1 MRLLCIFALP
11 LMLAGC
17 GGDNTNDIRQF
28 VADADKNVRGS
39 IDPVPDVKQYEV
51 FAYQAFELPD
61 PFKPRKLQPKTA
73 DGAGGVKP
81 DLNRPKEALENYPLE
96 SLKMVGTL
104 QRDGATYAIVKTS
117 DNSIYRVKVGNYMG
131 QNYGIITGVAE
142 NEIRLT
148 EIVQDSA
155 GDWTERVSTITLQ
168 E

>member
-1 MRLLCIFALP
+1 MSRASILILLLT
-11 LMLAGC
+11 LAGC
-17 GGDNTNDIRQF
+17 GGNDTSDIEQF
-28 VADADKNVRGS
+28 VAEANKTVRGNVE
-39 IDPVPDVKQYEV
+39 PVPEVKPYQA
-51 FAYQAFELPD
+51 FSYQAFELSD

-73 DGAGGVKP
+73 EGGGIKP
-81 DLNRPKEALENYPLE
+81 DLNRPKETLENYPLE

-117 DNSIYRVKVGNYMG
+117 DNNIYRVKAGNYMG

-142 NEIRLT
+142 NEIKLT

-155 GDWTERVSTITLQ
+155 GDWTERVSTINLQ

>member
-1 MRLLCIFALP
+1 MSRASLLILVLA
-11 LMLAGC
+11 LAGC
-17 GGDNTNDIRQF
+17 GGSDTTDIEQF
-28 VADADKNVRGS
+28 VAEANKTVRGS
-39 IDPVPDVKQYEV
+39 VEPVPEVKPYQA

-73 DGAGGVKP
+73 DGAGGIKP
-81 DLNRPKEALENYPLE
+81 DLDRPKEALENYPLE

-117 DNSIYRVKVGNYMG
+117 DNNIYRVKAGNYMG

-142 NEIRLT
+142 NEIKLT

-155 GDWTERVSTITLQ
+155 GDWTERVSTINLQ

>member
-1 MRLLCIFALP
+1 MKLRYTLALC

-17 GGDNTNDIRQF
+17 GSDNTNDIRQF
-28 VADADKNVRGS
+28 VADADKSVRGN
-39 IDPVPDVKQYEV
+39 IDPVPDVKQYQV

-61 PFKPRKLQPKTA
+61 PFKPRKLQPKSA
-73 DGAGGVKP
+73 EGAGGIKP

-117 DNSIYRVKVGNYMG
+117 DNNIYRVKVGNYMG

-142 NEIRLT
+142 GEIKLT

-155 GDWTERVSTITLQ
+155 GDWTERVSSITLQ

>member
-1 MRLLCIFALP
+1 MMRFSAAILCLAI
-11 LMLAGC
+11 AGC
-17 GGDNTNDIRQF
+17 GGTDTSDIEQF
-28 VADADKNVRGS
+28 VAEANKTVRGS
-39 IDPVPDVKQYEV
+39 VEPIPEVKPYQT
-51 FAYQAFELPD
+51 FAYQAFDLAD

-104 QRDGATYAIVKTS
+104 QRDGATYAIVKTT
-117 DNSIYRVKVGNYMG
+117 DNNIYRVKTGNYMG
-131 QNYGIITGVAE
+131 QNYGIITSVAE
-142 NEIRLT
+142 AEIKLT

-155 GDWTERVSTITLQ
+155 GDWTERVSSINLQ

>member
-1 MRLLCIFALP
+1 MSRASILILLLT
-11 LMLAGC
+11 LAGC
-17 GGDNTNDIRQF
+17 GGNDTSDIEQF
-28 VADADKNVRGS
+28 VAEANKTVRGNVEP
-39 IDPVPDVKQYEV
+39 IPEVKPYQT
-51 FAYQAFELPD
+51 FSYQAFELPD

-73 DGAGGVKP
+73 DGGGIKP

-117 DNSIYRVKVGNYMG
+117 DNNIYRVKIGNYMG

-142 NEIRLT
+142 NEIKLT

-155 GDWTERVSTITLQ
+155 GDWTERVSTINLQ

>member
-1 MRLLCIFALP
+1 MIRYSAAILCLI
-11 LMLAGC
+11 LAGC
-17 GGDNTNDIRQF
+17 GGNDTSDIEQF
-28 VADADKNVRGS
+28 VAEQNKTVRGNVEP
-39 IDPVPDVKQYEV
+39 IPEVKPYQP

-73 DGAGGVKP
+73 DGGSGIKP

-117 DNSIYRVKVGNYMG
+117 DNNIYRVKTGNYMG

-142 NEIRLT
+142 NEIKLT

-155 GDWTERVSTITLQ
+155 GDWTERVSSINLQ

>member
-1 MRLLCIFALP
+1 MNCASLLILVLA
-11 LMLAGC
+11 LAGC
-17 GGDNTNDIRQF
+17 GGSDTTDIEQF
-28 VADADKNVRGS
+28 VAEANKTVRGS
-39 IDPVPDVKQYEV
+39 VEPVPEVKPYQA

-73 DGAGGVKP
+73 DGAGGIKP
-81 DLNRPKEALENYPLE
+81 DLDRPKEALENYPLE

-117 DNSIYRVKVGNYMG
+117 DNNIYRVKAGNYMG

-142 NEIRLT
+142 NEIKLT

-155 GDWTERVSTITLQ
+155 GDWTERVSTINLQ

>member
-1 MRLLCIFALP
+1 MRRYSAAFLCIVLT
-11 LMLAGC
+11 GC
-17 GGDNTNDIRQF
+17 GDGNVSDIQQF
-28 VADADKNVRGS
+28 VAEANQTVRGNVEA
-39 IDPVPDVKQYEV
+39 IPEVKPYQA

-73 DGAGGVKP
+73 DGGSGIKP

-117 DNSIYRVKVGNYMG
+117 DNNIYRVKTGNYMG
-131 QNYGIITGVAE
+131 QNFGIITSVAE
-142 NEIRLT
+142 GEIKLT

-155 GDWTERVSTITLQ
+155 GDWTERISSINLQ